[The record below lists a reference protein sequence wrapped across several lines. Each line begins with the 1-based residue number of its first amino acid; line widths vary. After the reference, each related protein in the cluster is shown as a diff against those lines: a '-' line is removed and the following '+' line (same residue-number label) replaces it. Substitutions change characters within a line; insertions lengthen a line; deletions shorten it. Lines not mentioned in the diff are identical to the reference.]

1 MFKLIFTAALC
12 AVAVFSPLAAQKKT
26 AGSYPTDKY
35 REFVPIA
42 PIEYF
47 DNVEIAS
54 PTEGVKVKYI
64 KTLTKAEM
72 LKFLTN
78 ETVLTSVAEVD
89 KNGVVTYIPTRISQ
103 KGKQYIVTMDYIK
116 FATMDLK
123 AEGERTGEAC
133 VGVGF
138 RMVAN
143 ISSKAENV
151 NLGDLFSIGMA
162 VKDKKV
168 YGSLRLEAIGLHDP
182 QITSAIPLPSE
193 ISSATI
199 QSMMQTMSV
208 IKYKMYEEGIELS
221 PQILAARATKEGV
234 SFAEILSAVMNY
246 HDLGKKNATQ
256 STNMTTTEVKD

>member
-1 MFKLIFTAALC
+1 
-12 AVAVFSPLAAQKKT
+12 
-26 AGSYPTDKY
+26 
-35 REFVPIA
+35 
-42 PIEYF
+42 
-47 DNVEIAS
+47 
-54 PTEGVKVKYI
+54 
-64 KTLTKAEM
+64 

-78 ETVLTSVAEVD
+78 ETVLTAVAEVN
-89 KNGVVTYIPTRISQ
+89 KTGEVTYIPTRISK

-116 FATMDLK
+116 FTTIDLK
-123 AEGERTGEAC
+123 SEGERTGEAC

-168 YGSLRLEAIGLHDP
+168 YGSLRLESIGLHDP
-182 QITSAIPLPSE
+182 QITSAMPLPSE

-208 IKYKMYEEGIELS
+208 IKYKMYENNIELS
-221 PQILAARATKEGV
+221 PQILSARATKEGV
-234 SFAEILSAVMNY
+234 AFSEILTTVMNY

-256 STNMTTTEVKD
+256 SINTTTTEIKD